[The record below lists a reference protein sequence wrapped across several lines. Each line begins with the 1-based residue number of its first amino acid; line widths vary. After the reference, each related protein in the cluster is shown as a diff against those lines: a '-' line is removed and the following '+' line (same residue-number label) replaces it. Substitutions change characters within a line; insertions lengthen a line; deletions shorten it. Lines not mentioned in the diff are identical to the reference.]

1 MRLGITFPQG
11 SIPADPDELRN
22 YVTGVEELGF
32 DHLLVPDHILGAD
45 PAVHAG
51 WKGVYDVVDAF
62 HEPLVLFG
70 YLSAFSSLEFVTGV
84 LVLPQRQAAVVAKQ
98 AAQVDVLSRGRLRLG
113 VGIGWNV
120 PEFEG
125 LGADFASRGRRID
138 EQIEVMRLLW
148 TTESV
153 TFTGADHTLNG
164 VGIAPLP
171 LQRPIPVWIGA
182 ERATRAFERVGRIG
196 DGWMAMGPP
205 TDDAAAGQKIIRMAA
220 ERAGRDPDSIGIEAW
235 VNFDGE
241 DGDRMM
247 AEIAGW
253 RELGATHVSINTR
266 TRPAVP
272 VERSLELA
280 AMAMALVKTEI

>member
-1 MRLGITFPQG
+1 
-11 SIPADPDELRN
+11 
-22 YVTGVEELGF
+22 
-32 DHLLVPDHILGAD
+32 
-45 PAVHAG
+45 
-51 WKGVYDVVDAF
+51 
-62 HEPLVLFG
+62 
-70 YLSAFSSLEFVTGV
+70 
-84 LVLPQRQAAVVAKQ
+84 
-98 AAQVDVLSRGRLRLG
+98 
-113 VGIGWNV
+113 
-120 PEFEG
+120 
-125 LGADFASRGRRID
+125 
-138 EQIEVMRLLW
+138 MRLLW